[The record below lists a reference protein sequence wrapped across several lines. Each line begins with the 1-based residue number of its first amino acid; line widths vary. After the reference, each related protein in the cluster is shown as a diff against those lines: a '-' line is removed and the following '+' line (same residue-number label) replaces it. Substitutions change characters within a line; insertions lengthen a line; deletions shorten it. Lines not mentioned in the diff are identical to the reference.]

1 MPNSKSSSN
10 IKFITPP
17 IKINKTHKP
26 KSKSQALDSNN
37 HTINTSNAMPLQK
50 KKKMHSETKIPESN
64 IFSCRLF
71 FSSSLFIF
79 SLIEKKKKNQGEKK
93 I

>member
-17 IKINKTHKP
+17 IKINKTHKL

-37 HTINTSNAMPLQK
+37 HTINISSAMLLQK
-50 KKKMHSETKIPESN
+50 KMHNGTKIPKSN
-64 IFSCRLF
+64 TITLKHNTIALLNNYVQKC
-71 FSSSLFIF
+71 
-79 SLIEKKKKNQGEKK
+79 
-93 I
+93 